1 MRHRT
6 HPSSA
11 VLAVLVALV
20 LLIAACGKSGNE
32 TASSKPENQPA
43 CPVDA
48 LDQATGPVD
57 VVLWHFLAGETGA
70 ALQQLADEYNAA
82 QSKVRVHVESQ
93 GTTNDELWSKYQ
105 AGIATRDLPAIAV
118 ADDTVTV
125 DMVDSGTVL
134 PAQSCIDA
142 DNYDMSQFLQPAQQY
157 YTIDGVLYP
166 ASVNLSGALLY
177 YNKNHFRRAGLDPNT
192 TPQTLDEVR
201 DYAEKIKASGVV
213 DKPVILKVGPPL
225 IEMWLTGV
233 GQPVVNN
240 DNGRGNDKTTEAAF
254 DTDTTVQLYTW
265 VQQMQNDGLLTVVP
279 DVPGQI
285 DQYLG
290 LAQQKASMTIET
302 STAATTIEKF
312 LSGDTSVAQQS
323 GNADAADAANVDLSA
338 LDIGAAPVPGIN
350 EAGRLQ
356 MGGGA
361 WYMTNTQPPEVQA
374 AAWDFMKF
382 FNSESSQV
390 TWNLRGG
397 YLPYRTSA
405 VDTPAIQQSWTQ
417 TTSGRWLAIA
427 YDELLHGV
435 DPSFPGPLM
444 GPYDE
449 FRRSLRSSVENMT
462 FNGAAPADV
471 VTQAA
476 NETTAALQRYQDQN
490 F

>member
-1 MRHRT
+1 M
-6 HPSSA
+6 
-11 VLAVLVALV
+11 LLV
-20 LLIAACGKSGNE
+20 AACGKSGNE

-105 AGIATRDLPAIAV
+105 AGIGTRDLPAIAV

-134 PAQSCIDA
+134 PAQSCIEA

-201 DYAEKIKASGVV
+201 QYAEKIKASGAV

-240 DNGRGNDKTTEAAF
+240 DNGRGSDQTTEAAF

-323 GNADAADAANVDLSA
+323 GNAD
-338 LDIGAAPVPGIN
+338 
-350 EAGRLQ
+350 
-356 MGGGA
+356 
-361 WYMTNTQPPEVQA
+361 PPPT
-374 AAWDFMKF
+374 
-382 FNSESSQV
+382 STCRPS
-390 TWNLRGG
+390 
-397 YLPYRTSA
+397 TSA
-405 VDTPAIQQSWTQ
+405 RHPCPGSTRRAGS
-417 TTSGRWLAIA
+417 RWAVA
-427 YDELLHGV
+427 
-435 DPSFPGPLM
+435 PG
-444 GPYDE
+444 
-449 FRRSLRSSVENMT
+449 T
-462 FNGAAPADV
+462 
-471 VTQAA
+471 
-476 NETTAALQRYQDQN
+476 
-490 F
+490 